1 MNIRISNYPEIH
13 RHPVEPWIRGGH
25 SENGTRNHSRSG
37 TPAANV
43 LVGGTPALPDRT
55 ALGNQTGLKGETGTE
70 TAGVT
75 GTLVQTVE
83 NAGKRRNVRTL
94 AAPASARSRRAD
106 PAAAPTM
113 IRR

>member
-1 MNIRISNYPEIH
+1 MNLRISNSPEVH
-13 RHPVEPWIRGGH
+13 RHTVERGMLG
-25 SENGTRNHSRSG
+25 EQRKNGTTNHSRSG
-37 TPAANV
+37 ASQASL
-43 LVGGTPALPDRT
+43 LVGKAPALPYRT
-55 ALGNQTGLKGETGTE
+55 ALGNQKSKEVETGTE

-75 GTLVQTVE
+75 GTLVPTVE
-83 NAGKRRNVRTL
+83 DAGKRRNVLTL